1 MIQLIIG
8 TKATRTKQ
16 DPCPFCP
23 NFSIKNFI
31 VMIVWFP
38 VIKELFENV
47 VFCFYFLFCNNYRI
61 TSCAKCMEVL
71 GTRIQF
77 LPMIT
82 SHITIVQYQNGG
94 VNMSIIHGVYSDF
107 QYYVQWFV
115 CFYVC
120 LCIVLCD
127 FITCGW
133 WWFKDAEWGLPWW
146 SSG

>member
-1 MIQLIIG
+1 MIQLITG
-8 TKATRTKQ
+8 TKGTRTKQ

-47 VFCFYFLFCNNYRI
+47 FFFFFTFYFATI
-61 TSCAKCMEVL
+61 IESQVVAKCMEVL

-82 SHITIVQYQNGG
+82 SHITIVQYQNRG

-107 QYYVQWFV
+107 QYYVQ
-115 CFYVC
+115 
-120 LCIVLCD
+120 
-127 FITCGW
+127 
-133 WWFKDAEWGLPWW
+133 
-146 SSG
+146 